1 MYSTTLIYFLVILKQ
16 MLPNV
21 YKLVNIH
28 LLIVNMSQTNDR
40 IDVVT
45 IIKIVKGLT
54 KTLSKQTNKQQQ
66 CLDANS

>member
-1 MYSTTLIYFLVILKQ
+1 
-16 MLPNV
+16 
-21 YKLVNIH
+21 
-28 LLIVNMSQTNDR
+28 MSQTNDR